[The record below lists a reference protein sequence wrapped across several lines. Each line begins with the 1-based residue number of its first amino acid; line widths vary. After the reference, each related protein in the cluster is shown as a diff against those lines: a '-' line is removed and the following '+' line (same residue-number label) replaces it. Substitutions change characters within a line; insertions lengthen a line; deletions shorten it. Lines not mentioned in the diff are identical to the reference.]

1 LFNIIL
7 HCVVQL
13 LNRALLR
20 LLMRL
25 YGQSFFLDLRLKD
38 FPVLPDLVEVVLER
52 LGNPEDLLDGLI
64 VAVNLGLEVG

>member
-1 LFNIIL
+1 
-7 HCVVQL
+7 
-13 LNRALLR
+13 
-20 LLMRL
+20 MRL